1 MIQKDGLFLICIV
14 IVFLIGI
21 FCAIFNWNISLIL
34 APFNTL
40 LLLILS
46 RKELME
52 ITKNG

>member
-1 MIQKDGLFLICIV
+1 MQKYDLFLICIG

-21 FCAIFNWNISLIL
+21 LSAVLNWNISVIL

-52 ITKNG
+52 ISKYG